1 MSEKKFD
8 CVELMRKIRDKNHSE
23 YEKNPSL
30 REKRLAAIR
39 KKYGIKHKE
48 KLQANS

>member
-1 MSEKKFD
+1 MSDKNID
-8 CVELMRKIRDKNHSE
+8 CVKLMRKIRDKHHSE

-39 KKYGIKHKE
+39 KKYGIKRKE
-48 KLQANS
+48 ELQASH

>member
-1 MSEKKFD
+1 MSDKNID
-8 CVELMRKIRDKNHSE
+8 CVKLLRKIRDKHHSE

-39 KKYGIKHKE
+39 KKYGIKRKE
-48 KLQANS
+48 ELQTSS

>member
-1 MSEKKFD
+1 MSTENLD
-8 CVELMRKIRDKNHSE
+8 CVKLMRKIRDKHHTE

-39 KKYGIKHKE
+39 KKYGIKRKE
-48 KLQANS
+48 KLQASH